1 MGTAMMKDSDDTIP
15 LLRQA
20 AAGDQNALGELWNR
34 YRERLK
40 RMVRL
45 RLDRRLQGRIDPS
58 DVLQEAFLDFAR
70 RVGEFAANPE
80 VSFFLWLRTLT
91 GQRLQ
96 MLHRQHLGAKM
107 RDAAREISLHRGPMP
122 QATSVSLAAQLLG
135 QFTSAHAKVARAE
148 MQILLQEALNGLDPI
163 DREILALRH
172 FEELS
177 NAETAEVLGI
187 DPSAASNRHVR
198 ALRRLRQ
205 ILKSIPGF
213 FDDRH

>member
-15 LLRQA
+15 LLRQG
-20 AAGDQNALGELWNR
+20 AAGDQQALGELWDR

-45 RLDRRLQGRIDPS
+45 RLDRRLQGRLDPS

-70 RVGEFAANPE
+70 RAGDFAESPE

-135 QFTSAHAKVARAE
+135 QFTSASARVARAE
-148 MQILLQEALNGLDPI
+148 MQVQLQEALNSLDPI

-187 DPSAASNRHVR
+187 DPSAASSRHVR

-205 ILKSIPGF
+205 VLQSIPGF
-213 FDDRH
+213 FDGNR

>member
-1 MGTAMMKDSDDTIP
+1 MGTATMNDSDDTIP
-15 LLRQA
+15 LLRRG
-20 AAGDQNALGELWNR
+20 AAGDRLALGELWNR

-45 RLDRRLQGRIDPS
+45 RLDRRLSGRVDPS

-70 RVGEFAANPE
+70 RAGEFAENPE

-135 QFTSAHAKVARAE
+135 HFTSASAKVARAE
-148 MQILLQEALNGLDPI
+148 MQVQLQEALNGLDPI
-163 DREILALRH
+163 DREVLALRH

-187 DPSAASNRHVR
+187 DLSAASSRHVR

-205 ILKSIPGF
+205 VLKSIPGL
-213 FDDRH
+213 FDDNR

>member
-1 MGTAMMKDSDDTIP
+1 MMMKDSDDTIP
-15 LLRQA
+15 VLRRA
-20 AAGDQNALGELWNR
+20 AAGDQHALGELWDR

-45 RLDRRLQGRIDPS
+45 RLDRRLQGRLDPS

-70 RVGEFAANPE
+70 RAGEFAENPE

-135 QFTSAHAKVARAE
+135 HFTSASAMVARAE
-148 MQILLQEALNGLDPI
+148 MQILLQEALNGMDPI

-177 NAETAEVLGI
+177 NAEVAEVLGI
-187 DPSAASNRHVR
+187 QVKAASIRYVR
-198 ALRRLRQ
+198 ALGRLKA
-205 ILKSIPGF
+205 ILGDGGKI
-213 FDDRH
+213 

>member
-1 MGTAMMKDSDDTIP
+1 MDIAMMKDSDDTIP
-15 LLRQA
+15 LLRRG
-20 AAGDQNALGELWNR
+20 AAGDRHALGELWNR

-45 RLDRRLQGRIDPS
+45 RLDRRLQGRLDPS

-70 RVGEFAANPE
+70 RAGEFAENPE

-96 MLHRQHLGAKM
+96 MIHRQHLGAKM
-107 RDAAREISLHRGPMP
+107 RDAAREISLHRAPMP

-135 QFTSAHAKVARAE
+135 HFTSASAKVARAE
-148 MQILLQEALNGLDPI
+148 MQILLQEALNGMDPI

-187 DPSAASNRHVR
+187 DPSAASSRHVR
-198 ALRRLRQ
+198 ALKHLRQ
-205 ILKSIPGF
+205 VLKSIPGF

>member
-1 MGTAMMKDSDDTIP
+1 MGTAMINDSDDTIP
-15 LLRQA
+15 LLRQG
-20 AAGDQNALGELWNR
+20 AAGDQHALGALWNR

-45 RLDRRLQGRIDPS
+45 RLDRRLQGRLDPS

-70 RVGEFAANPE
+70 RAGEFAENPE

-135 QFTSAHAKVARAE
+135 QFTSASAKVARAE
-148 MQILLQEALNGLDPI
+148 MQLRLQEA
-163 DREILALRH
+163 
-172 FEELS
+172 S
-177 NAETAEVLGI
+177 TAWTRTI
-187 DPSAASNRHVR
+187 ARSWPCATSRSCPTP
-198 ALRRLRQ
+198 RRPQSWGSTPPR
-205 ILKSIPGF
+205 PA
-213 FDDRH
+213 

>member
-1 MGTAMMKDSDDTIP
+1 MNDSDDTIP
-15 LLRQA
+15 LLRQG
-20 AAGDQNALGELWNR
+20 AAGDPHALGAIWNR

-45 RLDRRLQGRIDPS
+45 RLNRRLQGRLDPS

-70 RVGEFAANPE
+70 RAGEFAENPE

-91 GQRLQ
+91 GKRLQ

-135 QFTSAHAKVARAE
+135 QFTSASAKVARAE

-163 DREILALRH
+163 DREILALHH

-177 NAETAEVLGI
+177 NTETAQVLGI
-187 DPSAASNRHVR
+187 DRSAASSRHLR
-198 ALRRLRQ
+198 ALKRLRQ
-205 ILKSIPGF
+205 TLKSIPGF
-213 FDDRH
+213 LDGNR